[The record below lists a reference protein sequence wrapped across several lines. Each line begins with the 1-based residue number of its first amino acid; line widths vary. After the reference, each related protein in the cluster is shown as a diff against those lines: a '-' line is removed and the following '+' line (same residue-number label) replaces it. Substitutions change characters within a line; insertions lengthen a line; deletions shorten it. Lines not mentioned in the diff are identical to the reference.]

1 MIFNDAVAYGK
12 PETVPSPCGFVEK
25 NGSLIRLFNK
35 VFGNRSNRF
44 RQLVDRYT
52 QQIDA
57 WMLAW
62 LRAGNK

>member
-35 VFGNRSNRF
+35 VFEE
-44 RQLVDRYT
+44 
-52 QQIDA
+52 
-57 WMLAW
+57 
-62 LRAGNK
+62 